1 MKCDVCGHKIL
12 IGSKECSHCGYQ
24 LEQRVVRVRDD
35 NDEIVTVKKLDL
47 KEKVQVAFL
56 KSRSMKFDKLVIVLL
71 FFIGVI
77 LLDKGIEWI
86 NGKYSTDIS
95 QMSFEE
101 VIDEYKDDQYTT
113 VSLAMQYSQ
122 DIIDEYKELGLNL
135 LYTQEEVNDYE
146 DGLEAKYLVTGE
158 YNNNEYT
165 VSFTVRQGVRTEYY
179 LEVFDEVGGDLK
191 EFPLLDIDIFSH
203 MMGYNSIVDELNKVR
218 EYNPQIGY
226 EYEDDKIEAY
236 EWYTVDDVYTIYYK
250 IAAKGYELNRD

>member
-1 MKCDVCGHKIL
+1 
-12 IGSKECSHCGYQ
+12 
-24 LEQRVVRVRDD
+24 
-35 NDEIVTVKKLDL
+35 
-47 KEKVQVAFL
+47 
-56 KSRSMKFDKLVIVLL
+56 MKFDKLVIVLL

-122 DIIDEYKELGLNL
+122 DIIEEYKELGLNL

-165 VSFTVRQGVRTEYY
+165 VSFTVRQGVTTEYY